1 MNIDELHEFRRQKDA
16 FFKTHPQSPLTPQQR
31 ELFDGLSYYDYDP
44 SLDLEIEVEE
54 FDNKEKVLMQTT
66 TGTVQ
71 EFLKW
76 GRFSFDVKGENA
88 TLTLFYSPRTGH
100 FFLPFMDA
108 TNQDTTY
115 SGGRYLDPV
124 SLGDKRFAINFN
136 LAYAPYCAYN
146 ENYTCPIPPK
156 ENRLSVR
163 IEAGEK
169 NPTGNWIQH
178 K

>member
-1 MNIDELHEFRRQKDA
+1 MYTQELLQFRHEKDM
-16 FFKTHPQSPLTPQQR
+16 FFKSHPQSPLTRAQR
-31 ELFDGLSYYDYDP
+31 QSFDALTYYEP
-44 SLDLEIEVEE
+44 NPTLNLEIEVPEYEE
-54 FDNKEKVLMQTT
+54 KETIMMQTT

-71 EFLKW
+71 EFLRW
-76 GRFSFDVKGENA
+76 GQVSFEVNGEMA
-88 TLTLFYSPRTGH
+88 KLTLYYSKRTGH

-108 TNQDTTY
+108 TNQGETY

-124 SLGDKRFAINFN
+124 SIEGNRFHIDFN

-146 ENYTCPIPPK
+146 DNYTCPIPPK
-156 ENRLSVR
+156 ENRLDVR

-169 NPTGNWIQH
+169 NPSGEWINL